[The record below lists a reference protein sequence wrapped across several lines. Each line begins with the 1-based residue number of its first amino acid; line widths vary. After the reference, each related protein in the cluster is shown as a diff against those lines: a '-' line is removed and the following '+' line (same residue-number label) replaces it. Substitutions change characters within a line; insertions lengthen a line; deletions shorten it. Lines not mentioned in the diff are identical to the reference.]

1 MIHFLAHTTG
11 SLKKSTTPTRFVSI
25 TIMTTQRID
34 GRQRNRT
41 TKEYI
46 RYQAVEMFLDGTSAG
61 DIAEVLGL
69 CRTTIYKWLNM
80 YNEGGWDALAMRE
93 IPGAPPKLTEEE
105 WAKIKRMIIGK
116 DPRQYGMDFGL
127 WTRKFIQQLI
137 YKTFKIQIG
146 LTAIGRAL
154 YRLGI
159 VPVKPLK
166 RAYKRD
172 PEAIEEWKTKRYPE
186 LKRRAKQENAVIL
199 FIDESGVRSDSVLGK
214 TWGLRGKRTT
224 VETTGAR
231 QSINAI
237 SAVSETGEFW
247 FDVYEGGM
255 NATRFIVMLK
265 KLMRWRR
272 RPVFLVL
279 DGHPSHR
286 AKIVKQYVDSL
297 QGKLEL
303 HFLPGYAPDLNPD
316 EFVWNYVKAEGPKK
330 RPLQPGEKIKD
341 LVVGILGRLKRLP
354 KMIRS
359 FVKKVNVELGI
370 VD

>member
-1 MIHFLAHTTG
+1 MNQQQF
-11 SLKKSTTPTRFVSI
+11 
-25 TIMTTQRID
+25 D
-34 GRQRNRT
+34 GRQRDRK

-46 RYQAVEMFLDGTSAG
+46 RNQAVEMFLDGSSAE
-61 DIAEVLGL
+61 DIAEAFGL
-69 CRTTIYKWLNM
+69 CRTTIYKWLKM
-80 YNEGGWDALAMRE
+80 YHDRGWDALAMRK
-93 IPGAPPKLTEEE
+93 IPGATPKLSAEQWE
-105 WAKIKRMIIGK
+105 AVQRFIIGK

-127 WTRKFIQQLI
+127 WTRKYIQQLI
-137 YKTFKIQIG
+137 LEKFGIELG

-154 YRLGI
+154 HRLGI

-166 RAYKRD
+166 RAYQRD
-172 PEAIEEWKTKRYPE
+172 PEAIEAWKSERYPK
-186 LKRRAKQENAVIL
+186 LKRRARKENAMIL

-214 TWGLRGKRTT
+214 TWGLKGKRTT

-237 SAVSETGEFW
+237 SAVSESGAFW
-247 FDVYEGGM
+247 YDVYEGGM
-255 NATRFIVMLK
+255 NATRFVETLK

-279 DGHPSHR
+279 DSHPSHR
-286 AKIVKQYVDSL
+286 AKIVKEYVDSL
-297 QGKLEL
+297 CGKLEL

-316 EFVWNYVKAEGPKK
+316 ELVWNYVKAEGPKK
-330 RPLQPGEKIKD
+330 RPLQPGEKIRD

-354 KMIRS
+354 KIIAE
-359 FVKKVNVELGI
+359 FVKHVDASLGI